1 MALGTWRAV
10 GERMLLAGIVFVVG
24 LLLSGL
30 LVGRFNYSGGLLMLV
45 GLVWFAMAAFRRK
58 GTKPKADGGDQS
70 R

>member
-45 GLVWFAMAAFRRK
+45 GLVWFAIAASRRK
-58 GTKPKADGGDQS
+58 AANPKADGGDQS